1 MASKQT
7 NGSKTLPDSN
17 DRTRRISK
25 ISAQSDSAAKRGSLT
40 SQQDLALQKMSQEVE
55 RMSSVFEEAEK
66 AREERRKQ
74 LDELHDDTM
83 RRIRM
88 TRDYTQQEAK
98 RTADTMKSF
107 EAKFGVEMKNMRD
120 ELLKELNDKSAIIE
134 GILGGLEERMC
145 GLEKGLE
152 QQTVDRKHQM
162 ESVLGKIGEEVGKL
176 TADLDEERKT
186 RQRREEELMKELA
199 DAIEAMN
206 LAVDAEKFSREQQY
220 MDFKQW
226 AHSQQERL
234 GKRQYEVERETNDSL
249 GNLREGLQDE
259 TQDRI
264 ECQDGIVENITL
276 FVKRFQDNIK
286 EE

>member
-1 MASKQT
+1 MAA
-7 NGSKTLPDSN
+7 TLKKPSTASDG
-17 DRTRRISK
+17 RRISK
-25 ISAQSDSAAKRGSLT
+25 NLGSKDTTKGELT
-40 SQQDLALQKMSQEVE
+40 SQQDVALQKMSQEVD

-88 TRDYTQQEAK
+88 TRDYTAQEAK
-98 RTADTMKSF
+98 RTGDTMKSF
-107 EAKFGVEMKNMRD
+107 EAKFSHEITNMRD
-120 ELLKELNDKSAIIE
+120 ELMKELHDKSSIIE
-134 GILGGLEERMC
+134 GILNGLDDRMD
-145 GLEKGLE
+145 GLEKSLA
-152 QQTVDRKHQM
+152 QQTEDRKRQM
-162 ESVLGKIGEEVGKL
+162 EETLGTIGEEVTKL
-176 TADLDEERKT
+176 TADLDEERRA

-199 DAIEAMN
+199 DAVEAMN

-226 AHSQQERL
+226 AHSEQERL
-234 GKRQYEVERETNDSL
+234 GKRQYQVERETNDTL
-249 GNLREGLQDE
+249 GNLREGLQEE

>member
-1 MASKQT
+1 MAATMKKPSALSD
-7 NGSKTLPDSN
+7 NN
-17 DRTRRISK
+17 DKTRRLSK
-25 ISAQSDSAAKRGSLT
+25 VSKDGTTQRNSLT
-40 SQQDLALQKMSQEVE
+40 SQQDMALQKMSQEVE

-88 TRDYTQQEAK
+88 TRDYTAQEAR
-98 RTADTMKSF
+98 RTGDTMKSF
-107 EAKFGVEMKNMRD
+107 EAKFGHEMQNMKD
-120 ELLKELNDKSAIIE
+120 ELLKELHDKSSVIE
-134 GILGGLEERMC
+134 GILKGLEDRML

-152 QQTVDRKHQM
+152 QQHEDRKVQM
-162 ESVLGKIGEEVGKL
+162 ESTLGKIGEEVAKL
-176 TADLDEERKT
+176 TADLDEERRA
-186 RQRREEELMKELA
+186 RQRKEEELMKELA

-226 AHSQQERL
+226 AHAEQERL
-234 GKRQYEVERETNDSL
+234 GKRQYQVERETNDTL
-249 GNLREGLQDE
+249 GNLREGLQEE

-264 ECQDGIVENITL
+264 DCQDGIVENITL